1 MTTGKDLAAAMT
13 TAATRAAFARLKVL
27 GWTPND
33 IETDRDAIAGHL
45 AETVAEAWPAALAD
59 ARDAFAAGM
68 EAAGVQT
75 FEASIVLAGIEA
87 ANRHNAATK
96 AELVTA

>member
-1 MTTGKDLAAAMT
+1 MKASTDIAAAMT
-13 TAATRAAFARLKVL
+13 DTATRAAYSRLKVL
-27 GWTPND
+27 GWTAAD
-33 IETDRDAIAGHL
+33 IETDRDALAGHL

-75 FEASIVLAGIEA
+75 FQASIVLAGIEA
-87 ANRHNAATK
+87 ANRHHAATR

>member
-1 MTTGKDLAAAMT
+1 MNAANDLAAAMT
-13 TAATRAAFARLKVL
+13 TAATSAAYKRLRVL
-27 GWTPND
+27 GWTAND
-33 IETDRDAIAGHL
+33 IETDRDALAGHL

-59 ARDAFAAGM
+59 AREAFAAGM

-75 FEASIVLAGIEA
+75 FETSIVLAGIEA
-87 ANRHNAATK
+87 ANRHHAATR